1 MGYGAL
7 WVTATRCDIRSILTL
22 AGSSGSIVGT
32 DGDMYVGVSG
42 QQEIGNTWV
51 LGVVDAAT
59 SILQ

>member
-1 MGYGAL
+1 M
-7 WVTATRCDIRSILTL
+7 TATRSDIRSILAL
-22 AGSSGSIVGT
+22 AGGSSSGIVGT
-32 DGDMYVGVSG
+32 DGDMYAVVSG